1 MPPIS
6 NDPTDPG
13 FDQSATDQV
22 DTPGVVTAD
31 TPAGNSVLDTLVKAA
46 TDINQVE
53 VDAVRA
59 LIDIAQMRAKANVM
73 PVEVTFAKALFRDRY
88 QQLPFGMIKD
98 IEEYLA
104 KIGDGS
110 VPLSDLDAV
119 AVYGLELHIKNEG
132 LREIATL
139 LAPNLGRDALNIL
152 KIFGL
157 L

>member
-1 MPPIS
+1 MPVDDPSVITGGGTGETGGS
-6 NDPTDPG
+6 N
-13 FDQSATDQV
+13 
-22 DTPGVVTAD
+22 TPGGVMAD
-31 TPAGNSVLDTLVKAA
+31 TPPGNSVLDTLVKAA

-59 LIDIAQMRAKANVM
+59 LIEIAQMRAKANVM